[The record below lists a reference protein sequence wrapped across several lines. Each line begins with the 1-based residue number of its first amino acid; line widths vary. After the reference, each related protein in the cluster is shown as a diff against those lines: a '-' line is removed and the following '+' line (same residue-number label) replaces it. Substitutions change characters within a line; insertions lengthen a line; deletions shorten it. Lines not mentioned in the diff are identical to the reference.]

1 MPDMAEASPRKDAAQ
16 RQEPIIAPAAANA
29 EAPPVMVAAPVPVP
43 APTPTPALDQLSRIE
58 EKTARIEEKFARYEA
73 VLNRAEATL
82 DRGAHRLEDTARGL
96 DFDGLSGA
104 LQKLNARID
113 ATPRF
118 GALMLSSLASAVL
131 GAVLV
136 IIAFKTGL
144 IGR

>member
-1 MPDMAEASPRKDAAQ
+1 MAEAARKDPAQ
-16 RQEPIIAPAAANA
+16 TIIAPAAANA
-29 EAPPVMVAAPVPVP
+29 ESAPAVTVVTPSPAAS
-43 APTPTPALDQLSRIE
+43 LDQLSRIE
-58 EKTARIEEKFARYEA
+58 DKTARIEEKFARYEA
-73 VLNRAEATL
+73 VLTRAEATIE
-82 DRGAHRLEDTARGL
+82 RGAQRLEDTARGL

-118 GALMLSSLASAVL
+118 GALMISSLASAVL

>member
-1 MPDMAEASPRKDAAQ
+1 MHKRTLTMVEVARKDIAQ
-16 RQEPIIAPAAANA
+16 PMLAPAAANT
-29 EAPPVMVAAPVPVP
+29 ETQPVVAVV
-43 APTPTPALDQLSRIE
+43 TPAASLDQLSRIE
-58 EKTARIEEKFARYEA
+58 DKTARIEEKFARYEA
-73 VLNRAEATL
+73 VLARAETMME
-82 DRGAHRLEDTARGL
+82 RGAHRLEDTARGL
-96 DFDGLSGA
+96 DLDGLSGA

-118 GALMLSSLASAVL
+118 GALMIASLASAVL

>member
-29 EAPPVMVAAPVPVP
+29 EAPPVMVAAPAP
-43 APTPTPALDQLSRIE
+43 APAPALDQLSRIE
-58 EKTARIEEKFARYEA
+58 EKAARIEEKFARYEA

-113 ATPRF
+113 RTPRF

>member
-29 EAPPVMVAAPVPVP
+29 EAPPVMVAVP
-43 APTPTPALDQLSRIE
+43 APAPAPAPALDQLSRIE

-118 GALMLSSLASAVL
+118 GALMFSSLASAVL

-136 IIAFKTGL
+136 IVAFKTGL